1 MLTHKQVWDGIDR
14 LAARNKLSASGLAK
28 RAGLDPTTFNK
39 SKRITKQGKP
49 RWPSTESVSKVLDA
63 TATSMRDFVELM
75 QGGTP
80 GSPVGRGFRLRCTG
94 LSDVES
100 GACLD
105 AAGFPLAAGWE
116 EIDYPGV
123 DDEHAY
129 AVELDRD
136 VAPPAYRSGDVVVVS
151 PGSSIRRGDR
161 VLARL
166 RTGQVLFGVVIRRT
180 AQRVV
185 LSELGAGKG
194 EEVIEAER
202 LAWLARILWV
212 SQ

>member
-49 RWPSTESVSKVLDA
+49 RWPSTESVAKVLDA
-63 TATSMRDFVELM
+63 TGTSMRDFVELM
-75 QGGTP
+75 QGGSP

-94 LSDVES
+94 LSEVES

-116 EIDYPGV
+116 EIEYPAI

-129 AVELDRD
+129 AIELDRD
-136 VAPPAYRSGDVVVVS
+136 VAPPFYRSGDIVVVS

-161 VLARL
+161 AIARL
-166 RTGQVLFGVVIRRT
+166 RAGQVLFGLVLRRT

-185 LSELGAGKG
+185 LSELGGNKA
-194 EEVIEAER
+194 EEVVEAER

>member
-14 LAARNKLSASGLAK
+14 LAARHNLSASGLAK

-49 RWPSTESVSKVLDA
+49 RWPSTESVAKVLDA
-63 TATSMRDFVELM
+63 TSTSMREFVELM

-80 GSPVGRGFRLRCTG
+80 GSPVGHGFRLRCTG
-94 LSDVES
+94 LGEVER

-105 AAGFPLAAGWE
+105 AAGFPLAGGWE
-116 EIDYPGV
+116 EIDYPAI

-129 AVELDRD
+129 AIELDRD
-136 VAPPAYRSGDVVVVS
+136 VAPPFYRSGDIVVVS

-161 VLARL
+161 VIARL
-166 RTGQVLFGVVIRRT
+166 RAGQVLFGVVVRRT

-185 LSELGAGKG
+185 LTELGADKG
-194 EEVIEAER
+194 EEAIEADK

>member
-49 RWPSTESVSKVLDA
+49 RWPSTESVAKVLDA
-63 TATSMRDFVELM
+63 TGTSMRDFVELM
-75 QGGTP
+75 QGGSP

-94 LSDVES
+94 LSEVES

-116 EIDYPGV
+116 EIEYPAI

-129 AVELDRD
+129 AIELDRD
-136 VAPPAYRSGDVVVVS
+136 VAPPFYRSGDIVVVS

-161 VLARL
+161 AIARL
-166 RTGQVLFGVVIRRT
+166 RTGQVLFGVVLRRT

-185 LSELGAGKG
+185 LSELGGGKA
-194 EEVIEAER
+194 EEIVEAER

>member
-49 RWPSTESVSKVLDA
+49 RWPSTESVAKVLDA
-63 TATSMRDFVELM
+63 TGTSMRDFVELM
-75 QGGTP
+75 QGGSP

-94 LSDVES
+94 LSEVES

-116 EIDYPGV
+116 EIEYPAI

-136 VAPPAYRSGDVVVVS
+136 VAPPFYRSGDIVVVS

-161 VLARL
+161 AIARL
-166 RTGQVLFGVVIRRT
+166 RTGQVLFGVVLRRT

-185 LSELGAGKG
+185 LSELGGNKA
-194 EEVIEAER
+194 EEVVEAER

>member
-39 SKRITKQGKP
+39 SKRVTKQGKP
-49 RWPSTESVSKVLDA
+49 RWPSTESVAKVLAA
-63 TATSMRDFVELM
+63 TQTSMRDFVELM

-80 GSPVGRGFRLRCTG
+80 GSPVGRGFRLRSTG
-94 LSDVES
+94 LAEIEA
-100 GACLD
+100 GTCLD
-105 AAGFPLAAGWE
+105 PAGFPLASGWE
-116 EIDYPGV
+116 EIEYPAI

-129 AVELDRD
+129 AIELDRD
-136 VAPPAYRSGDVVVVS
+136 VAPPVYRSGDLVIVS
-151 PGSSIRRGDR
+151 PGSSIRRADR
-161 VLARL
+161 VVARL
-166 RTGQVLFGVVIRRT
+166 RTGQVLFGTVVRRT

-185 LSELGAGKG
+185 LTELVPGSA
-194 EEVIEAER
+194 EETIDAER

>member
-14 LAARNKLSASGLAK
+14 LAARHKLSASGLAK
-28 RAGLDPTTFNK
+28 RAGLDPTTFNR

-49 RWPSTESVSKVLDA
+49 RWPSTESVAKVLDA
-63 TATSMRDFVELM
+63 TSTTMREFVELM

-80 GSPVGRGFRLRCTG
+80 GSPVGHGFRLRCAG
-94 LSDVES
+94 LGEVER

-105 AAGFPLAAGWE
+105 AAGFPQPGGWE
-116 EIDYPGV
+116 EIDYPAI
-123 DDEHAY
+123 DDENAY
-129 AVELDRD
+129 AIELDRD
-136 VAPPAYRSGDVVVVS
+136 VAPPFYRSGDIVVVS

-161 VLARL
+161 VIARL
-166 RTGQVLFGVVIRRT
+166 RAGQILFGVVVRRT

-185 LSELGAGKG
+185 LTELGAEKG
-194 EEVIEAER
+194 EEVIEADK

>member
-49 RWPSTESVSKVLDA
+49 RWPSTESVAKVLDA
-63 TATSMRDFVELM
+63 TNTSMRDFVELM

-94 LSDVES
+94 LGEVER
-100 GACLD
+100 GTCLD
-105 AAGFPLAAGWE
+105 AAGFPNPTGWE
-116 EIDYPGV
+116 EIEYPAI

-129 AVELDRD
+129 AIELDRD
-136 VAPPAYRSGDVVVVS
+136 VAPPVYRTGDIVVIS

-161 VLARL
+161 AIARL
-166 RTGQVLFGVVIRRT
+166 RSGQVLFGVVVRRT

-185 LSELGAGKG
+185 MNVFGSEQT
-194 EEVIEAER
+194 EEVIEADR
-202 LAWLARILWV
+202 LAWLARILWI